1 VTHGV
6 NPAVKEVET
15 PDLEAI
21 LDRVPLEAERLQL
34 AAGHHTV
41 LPSGQFGQF
50 RVGCA
55 ELN

>member
-1 VTHGV
+1 VTDGV
-6 NPAVKEVET
+6 HPAVKEVET

-21 LDRVPLEAERLQL
+21 LDRVPPEAERLEL
-34 AAGHHTV
+34 AAGHDTV

-55 ELN
+55 ALN